1 MTDESPA
8 ASPTFIGRYQ
18 VIRTLGEGGMGAVF
32 LATDP
37 AIDRQVALK
46 LMRAGFTGSLRDRFA
61 REARAV
67 GRLHHPNIV
76 TIFEFG
82 EHQGEPFIAMEYV
95 EGQTLSNL
103 VGRSDVSLPQL
114 VGLMDGLCAG
124 LHYAH
129 RAGIIHRDIKP
140 VNVMVDTE
148 GIVKILDFGIARA
161 AALSL
166 TQAGTQP
173 GTVLGT
179 LNYMSPEQLSGKGV
193 DQRTDIF
200 AVGAVFYELLAG
212 RQAFPGDID
221 SGILQLILLTGP
233 TPLAQLRP
241 DLDPGLV
248 AIVNRCLERDVE
260 RRYPDLGVMRKDL
273 ATFQHTDTAPRSA
286 GATVILTPGM
296 SPSAI
301 RPADLPT
308 PSPANQAA
316 AEQARRAE
324 LDAQITDARAAL
336 DREEYT
342 RATEACHQVLS
353 VEPSHSGALALQ
365 AQLNTVLQ
373 ARAWLADGQTE
384 FNRGALTAATA
395 LVDRA
400 LGIRPAMP
408 EGLRLRAAI
417 EEARARTQVS
427 SSAPTMLISP
437 ATPGTAGTHAVDA
450 SATIILQ
457 RDQPIPVPVTGSTV
471 PASASTPVAATGAG
485 APASAPA
492 AAARGSSRWIGI
504 AAALVVVV
512 GLGAF
517 LATRLLAP
525 KAPAAGPDI
534 PAAAAGGAGAVVPPP
549 PPLSAAD
556 AAAAPPTSPPASAA
570 PSSTAATAS
579 PSPGASTGQ
588 AVVTGSTPVPPVR
601 APAPKSA
608 TAPGTT
614 SLAAKPADAP
624 RPPAESR
631 PAPVTGDAGNPV
643 QPPDSTVGPRSA
655 PPGGVRLGRQEATG
669 STVVMPLTGAQR
681 GCNLGNAHACTQ
693 AGLAYRNGRGTTRD
707 DATAVKFYERACNGG
722 DAFGCSDLGQMYAAG
737 LGVTRDDAR
746 AVSLY
751 QKGCDGNAPAGC
763 YFLGVM
769 YQAGRAVPRDEAR
782 ALSLYTKGC
791 EANNLPACNDGAM
804 LLQTGRDV
812 PHDDTRSAEWLTK
825 ACDNGY
831 LLSCRNLGIMYAQGR
846 GVARN
851 PGQALV
857 LYQRSC
863 DGNNLMACN
872 DAAMLLQTARDLPRD
887 DPRSVSLLT
896 RACDGGLAVGCR
908 NLGVL
913 YEQGRGVPQNDAQAL
928 ALYQRGCDGRSGV
941 ACTNLGQMYENGR
954 GVAKNPT
961 QAKSFYAKACEYGDQ
976 NGCRLKGGG

>member
-8 ASPTFIGRYQ
+8 SGPASIGRYQ
-18 VIRTLGEGGMGAVF
+18 VIRTLGEGGMGAVY
-32 LATDP
+32 LALDP

-46 LMRAGFTGSLRDRFA
+46 LMRAGFNTGSLRERFA

-95 EGQTLSNL
+95 EGDTLSSL
-103 VGRSDVSLPQL
+103 IGRSDVSLSQL

-179 LNYMSPEQLSGKGV
+179 LNYMSPEQLSGKAI

-273 ATFQHTDTAPRSA
+273 AAFQHTDTAPRSA

-308 PSPANQAA
+308 PSPATRAA

-324 LDAQITDARAAL
+324 LDARVTEARAAL

-353 VEPSHSGALALQ
+353 VEPSHAGALALQ

-427 SSAPTMLISP
+427 SSAPTMLITP
-437 ATPGTAGTHAVDA
+437 ATAGTRGTHAVDA
-450 SATIILQ
+450 GATIVLP
-457 RDQPIPVPVTGSTV
+457 RDNPVPAPATGSTAA
-471 PASASTPVAATGAG
+471 ASAAA
-485 APASAPA
+485 PAPA
-492 AAARGSSRWIGI
+492 AAPAAAPRRSSRWIGM
-504 AAALVVVV
+504 AAAGVAVL

-517 LATRLLAP
+517 LATRLLVP
-525 KAPAAGPDI
+525 KAPAAGPEA
-534 PAAAAGGAGAVVPPP
+534 PPAAAGGAAAVPPSS
-549 PPLSAAD
+549 SAAEP
-556 AAAAPPTSPPASAA
+556 AAASQTVPPASAA
-570 PSSTAATAS
+570 PSSP
-579 PSPGASTGQ
+579 PSPGTSGGRAD
-588 AVVTGSTPVPPVR
+588 VTGSSPATPVQAPPAKPVN
-601 APAPKSA
+601 APR
-608 TAPGTT
+608 TA

-624 RPPAESR
+624 PPAPTPQPAESR
-631 PAPVTGDAGNPV
+631 PAPPTGESGNSA
-643 QPPDSTVGPRSA
+643 PPDSSRGLRSA
-655 PPGGVRLGRQEATG
+655 PPAGGRLGRQDATG
-669 STVVMPLTGAQR
+669 TTVVMPLANAQR

-693 AGLAYRNGRGTTRD
+693 AGLAYRNGRGTERD
-707 DATAVKFYERACNGG
+707 DATAVKFYERGCNGG
-722 DAFGCSDLGQMYAAG
+722 DAFACADLGQMYSGG

-769 YQAGRAVPRDEAR
+769 SRDGRAVPHDEAR
-782 ALSLYTKGC
+782 ALSLFTKGC
-791 EANNLPACNDGAM
+791 DANNLPACYDGAM
-804 LLQTGRDV
+804 LLQTARDV
-812 PHDDTRSAEWLTK
+812 PHDDTRSAQWLTK
-825 ACDNGY
+825 ACDGGY
-831 LLSCRNLGIMYAQGR
+831 LLGCRGLGILYALGR

-851 PGQALV
+851 PGQALT

-887 DPRSVSLLT
+887 DPRSVTLLT
-896 RACDGGLAVGCR
+896 KACNGGLPLGCR

-913 YEQGRGVPQNDAQAL
+913 YEQGRGVTQNDAQAL
-928 ALYQRGCDGRSGV
+928 ALYQRACDARFGL

-954 GVAKNPT
+954 GVAKSPT
-961 QAKSFYAKACEYGDQ
+961 QAKTLYAKACELGDQ
-976 NGCRLKGGG
+976 NGCRLKGGE